1 MVLQLHV
8 WGPAFGLPSIEPEC
22 IATVAYCQRVLP
34 SGQWSIVA
42 EHKAT
47 VGSQVENLPV
57 LFDDDVATA
66 SGFEDI
72 VVYLRNHA
80 AVTTDLDAGLTNRQ
94 RTNRTAFIT
103 FLQSTA
109 TPLIDLSLYV
119 SAENYNTTTSSAY
132 TAILPWYANYTVPP
146 KRREL
151 ARARTAHLG
160 LSSLDVDTTAEEG
173 FAPGRGTASSE
184 YEAAKRAAGIP
195 AENSKPRTMNMGP
208 GKGLGGLLGGRVY
221 AARFRLDAL
230 SSELLDPLSDL
241 LGRHDYLFHGEH
253 PSSLDC
259 LALGYLSLL
268 YYPAVPQAWLQE
280 TIQTKYPRIE
290 AYVRRLHKVLFR
302 NEEVKPAHVWS
313 ISTGTA
319 ERKHDTLLP
328 WAAQPRTLASNALAA
343 SREILE
349 ILGKMPLV
357 SALVGG
363 HTVVVSAPLDA
374 SKRVT
379 SELPSPL
386 LVNTL
391 LGSRAPTASQIQSP
405 PPPSS
410 STKAGRFFGKANIGH
425 TFRHKSAG
433 AFGPDL
439 AKKLSQ
445 LVKMEKNVMR
455 SMELVSRER
464 MEVAQQLS
472 IWGEACDD
480 DVSDVTDKLGVLIY
494 EIGELEDQYVDRY
507 DQYRVTIKSI
517 RNIEAS
523 VQPSRDRKQKITDQ
537 IAQLK
542 YKEPNSPKIVVLEQ
556 ELVRAE
562 AESLVAEAQ
571 LSNITREK
579 LKAAF
584 TYQFDAMREHC
595 EKLAIIAG
603 YGKHLL
609 ELVDDTPVTPGETRQ
624 AYDGYEASKAII
636 QDCEDALTNW
646 VSQNASVSSKLS
658 QRSRTLSQRRRSRH
672 RGEGVDLSG
681 QDQALDNRESG
692 LWIPA
697 NEHHGNGYED
707 HDEHVLDDDN
717 TSAVASEHQRGREDE
732 RPVAA

>member
-1 MVLQLHV
+1 MVLELHV
-8 WGPAFGLPSIEPEC
+8 WGPAFGLPSIDAAC
-22 IATVAYCQRVLP
+22 NATIAYFHRIVPPAEWLLIADYDTSISPREEFPVLADGDARITGF
-34 SGQWSIVA
+34 SSIV
-42 EHKAT
+42 
-47 VGSQVENLPV
+47 S
-57 LFDDDVATA
+57 
-66 SGFEDI
+66 
-72 VVYLRNHA
+72 YLRDHRSGAYNLDYHL
-80 AVTTDLDAGLTNRQ
+80 THQQQTD
-94 RTNRTAFIT
+94 RTAFIS
-103 FLQSTA
+103 FLESTA
-109 TPLIDLSLYV
+109 GPLVDLSLYV
-119 SAENYNTTTSSAY
+119 SSENYNNTTSSAY
-132 TAILPWYANYTVPP
+132 TAILPWHSNYSIPP
-146 KRREL
+146 RRRDL

-160 LSSLDVDTTAEEG
+160 LSSLDVNAAAEDDNI
-173 FAPGRGTASSE
+173 PGAGTSASE
-184 YEAAKRAAGIP
+184 FENAKRAAGIP
-195 AENSKPRTMNMGP
+195 TEEKPKGFNLGR
-208 GKGLGGLLGGRVY
+208 GKGIGGLLSSPVY
-221 AARFRLDAL
+221 AARFKLDTL
-230 SSELLDPLSDL
+230 SNELLEPLSDL
-241 LGRHDYLFHGEH
+241 LGKKEYLLEGDK

-259 LALGYLSLL
+259 LCFGYLALMF
-268 YYPAVPQAWLQE
+268 YAPVPQPWLKE
-280 TIQTKYPRIE
+280 TIQTKYPRISR
-290 AYVRRLHKVLFR
+290 YIRRLRDELLGG
-302 NEEVKPAHVWS
+302 EEINPAHVWAIATWS
-313 ISTGTA
+313 GGDA
-319 ERKHDTLLP
+319 QVQDLVKKHNMRLP
-328 WAAQPRTLASNALAA
+328 WRPWPPLAMQELSSGL
-343 SREILE
+343 
-349 ILGKMPLV
+349 PLV
-357 SALVGG
+357 SHL
-363 HTVVVSAPLDA
+363 TERS
-374 SKRVT
+374 VT
-379 SELPSPL
+379 IQDTHRPSHSQLSSLPSPL
-386 LVNTL
+386 FVNTL
-391 LGSRAPTASQIQSP
+391 LIQNP
-405 PPPSS
+405 PPPTS
-410 STKAGRFFGKANIGH
+410 STKTGRFFGKANLGH

-433 AFGPDL
+433 AFGPEL

-542 YKEPNSPKIVVLEQ
+542 YKEPNSPRIVVLEQ

-609 ELVDDTPVTPGETRQ
+609 ELIDDTPVTPGETRN

-646 VSQNASVSSKLS
+646 VQQNASVSSKLS
-658 QRSRTLSQRRRSRH
+658 TRARTLSQRRRNASR
-672 RGEGVDLSG
+672 RQGEGVDLSH
-681 QDQALDNRESG
+681 QDQPLDRESG

-697 NEHHGNGYED
+697 SEHQGNGYED
-707 HDEHVLDDDN
+707 EEDEDAPS
-717 TSAVASEHQRGREDE
+717 TVATETRGREEE
-732 RPVAA
+732 RAIAA